1 MWVLVFFDM
10 PTDTKTDRK
19 QYTIFRKKL
28 LKSGFGMFQY
38 SIYTRHCMSREHA
51 QKYMKFVRKSLPP
64 KGHIVMM
71 MITDRQFGMME
82 VFHGPKSKKPPEE
95 GSQLEMF

>member
-1 MWVLVFFDM
+1 MWAIVFFDM
-10 PTDTKTDRK
+10 PTDTKADRR

-28 LKSGFGMFQY
+28 LKKGFGMFQF
-38 SIYTRHCMSREHA
+38 SIYTRHCMSKENA
-51 QKYMKFVRKSLPP
+51 EANMKYVKANLPP

-82 VFHGPKSKKPPEE
+82 VFYGPKASKPPEVLN
-95 GSQLEMF
+95 QLEMF